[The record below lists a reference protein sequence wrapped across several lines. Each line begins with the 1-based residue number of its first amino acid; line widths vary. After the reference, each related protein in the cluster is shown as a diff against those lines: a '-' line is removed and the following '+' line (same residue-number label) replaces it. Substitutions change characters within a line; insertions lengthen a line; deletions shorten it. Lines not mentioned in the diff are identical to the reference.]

1 MLLKFSM
8 TTHKERVLNQKP
20 TTKLNITFLKK
31 KFCRQILVAMEE
43 KKHRFKVLQIPC
55 TNKLTV

>member
-20 TTKLNITFLKK
+20 TTKLNITLKK
-31 KFCRQILVAMEE
+31 IFCRQILVAMEE

>member
-20 TTKLNITFLKK
+20 TTKLKSLFKK
-31 KFCRQILVAMEE
+31 KFCRQILVATEE

-55 TNKLTV
+55 TNMLTV

>member
-20 TTKLNITFLKK
+20 TTKLNITFKK
-31 KFCRQILVAMEE
+31 KILQTNISGHGGKEAQI
-43 KKHRFKVLQIPC
+43 
-55 TNKLTV
+55 